1 MGSSFIVKSGSI
13 PPRTS
18 PAKCVTTTVEEI
30 RVRNR
35 FVHLLR
41 FALRLHQRLVYGG
54 RSFLLNAWIPFL
66 PPSACSVSGR
76 GKVIGKNV
84 DVLANCVAGY
94 RYGVEVLFFKIGHF

>member
-1 MGSSFIVKSGSI
+1 MAQYRRERALQSVLQQPLRKFESAIVSFT
-13 PPRTS
+13 PP
-18 PAKCVTTTVEEI
+18 
-30 RVRNR
+30 
-35 FVHLLR
+35 LR

-66 PPSACSVSGR
+66 PPRACSVSGR

-94 RYGVEVLFFKIGHF
+94 RYGVEVRQPC